1 MSPQEYPV
9 NTRVPKVSVLSPKV
23 FLLCINHLSDVVC
36 NTVIYADDTTLC
48 SNFDKA
54 SYFWQQ
60 LELASEVESERQ
72 DTVDWDKKWLIYFN
86 ARKTQLVLFDPLNSS
101 GAIDVKMNK
110 SFIPNYF

>member
-1 MSPQEYPV
+1 MSSQEYPV
-9 NTRVPKVSVLSPKV
+9 NTGVPKVSILSPKV
-23 FLLCINHLSDVVC
+23 FLLYINHLSVVC
-36 NTVIYADDTTLC
+36 NVVIYADDTTLC
-48 SNFDKA
+48 SNFDEA
-54 SYFWQQ
+54 SYLWQQ
-60 LELASEVESERQ
+60 LELASELEYERQ